1 MLQQTASLLAR
12 SFSLLLNIKYFELGL
27 IISNFG
33 ILPVKKENMDGSGG
47 TRRLMVNVIEPQFNL
62 HSEDANVSLKIC
74 APFKTENLTFGFLF
88 FHLQFFF
95 Y

>member
-74 APFKTENLTFGFLF
+74 APFKTADLTLGFLL
-88 FHLQFFF
+88 FHLQLFF
-95 Y
+95 